1 MPTASTSQILGNNES
16 TEPFTSNVFSR
27 RVLSGEFQ
35 IVNPYLLE
43 DLTKLDLWSDSLKS
57 AILLNQ
63 GSIQHIDGIPE
74 ELKPL
79 YKTVWEISQ
88 KKIIDM
94 AADRA
99 PFIDQSQSLNLH
111 LAQPNYGKITSMHFY
126 AWRKG
131 LKTGMY
137 YLRTRPAAD
146 PIKFSVDKTKLN
158 VLTDSTA
165 KTNVNGDSID
175 QNVEAM
181 EELRIME
188 EIQKRNTEAIACSL
202 SNPEGC
208 LSCQG

>member
-43 DLTKLDLWSDSLKS
+43 DLTKLDLWSDSLKT
-57 AILLNQ
+57 AIVLNQ

-74 ELKPL
+74 EIKPL

-94 AADRA
+94 AADRG

-126 AWRKG
+126 SWRKVCCPKK
-131 LKTGMY
+131 LFMLDIHHLFVFY
-137 YLRTRPAAD
+137 YLLLISFCLLPGYSLVCLEYVGDIVLFGEGAD
-146 PIKFSVDKTKLN
+146 KIQSLLN
-158 VLTDSTA
+158 TLN
-165 KTNVNGDSID
+165 K
-175 QNVEAM
+175 
-181 EELRIME
+181 
-188 EIQKRNTEAIACSL
+188 SL
-202 SNPEGC
+202 GIFD
-208 LSCQG
+208 LSFQM